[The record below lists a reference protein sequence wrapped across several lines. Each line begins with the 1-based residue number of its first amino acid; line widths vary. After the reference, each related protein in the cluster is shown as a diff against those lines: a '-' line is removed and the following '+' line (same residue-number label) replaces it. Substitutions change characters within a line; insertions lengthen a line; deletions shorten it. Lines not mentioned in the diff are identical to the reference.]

1 MSSNWVQNILLGLI
15 AIGFFNEVIKGVF
28 QKKKISS
35 SSNLDD
41 ANATKIVVDSASALL
56 KPLTNRLREA
66 EDEATLLRRELH
78 NARGELQLAMEEM
91 RDLRQENVRVTSE
104 NRQLRERLAT

>member
-1 MSSNWVQNILLGLI
+1 MSDIIEKVLMGLI
-15 AIGFFNEVIKGVF
+15 AVGFFGDLAKGFF
-28 QKKKISS
+28 QKKKITS

-41 ANATKIVVDSASALL
+41 ANSTKIIVDSASALL

-78 NARGELQLAMEEM
+78 KARGELQLAMDE
-91 RDLRQENVRVTSE
+91 LVAVRQENSRVTLE